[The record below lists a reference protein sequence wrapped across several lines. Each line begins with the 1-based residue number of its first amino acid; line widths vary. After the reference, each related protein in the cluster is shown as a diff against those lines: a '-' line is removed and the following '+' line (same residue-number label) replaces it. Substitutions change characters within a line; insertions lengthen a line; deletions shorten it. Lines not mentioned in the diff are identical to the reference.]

1 MPRCGSGYH
10 ALNRF
15 DMFKS
20 LKAFLLRGD
29 ALALAVGVVIGGAF
43 NNIITALVEK
53 FFSPL
58 IGALLGGLDFS
69 TSVFTLAGVAI
80 GWGAIVQAVINFL
93 MVGISLYLFLRILGK
108 NPNEAPP
115 PTPTESLL
123 TEIRDLL
130 KK

>member
-1 MPRCGSGYH
+1 
-10 ALNRF
+10 
-15 DMFKS
+15 MFSS
-20 LKAFLLRGD
+20 LKTFLLRGD

-43 NNIITALVEK
+43 NNIITALVTK

-58 IGALLGGLDFS
+58 IGAALGGLDFS
-69 TSVFTLAGVAI
+69 TAAFTLADIEI
-80 GWGAIVQAVINFL
+80 GWGAIVQAVINFM

-115 PTPTESLL
+115 TPPTEVLL
-123 TEIRDLL
+123 AEIRDLL

>member
-1 MPRCGSGYH
+1 
-10 ALNRF
+10 
-15 DMFKS
+15 MFSS
-20 LKAFLLRGD
+20 LKQFLLRGD

-58 IGALLGGLDFS
+58 IGAAVGGLDFS
-69 TSVFTLAGVAI
+69 TASFSLAGIQI
-80 GWGAIVQAVINFL
+80 GWGAIIQAIINFI
-93 MVGISLYLFLRILGK
+93 MVGLSLYVFLRVLGK

-115 PTPTESLL
+115 PTPSEALL